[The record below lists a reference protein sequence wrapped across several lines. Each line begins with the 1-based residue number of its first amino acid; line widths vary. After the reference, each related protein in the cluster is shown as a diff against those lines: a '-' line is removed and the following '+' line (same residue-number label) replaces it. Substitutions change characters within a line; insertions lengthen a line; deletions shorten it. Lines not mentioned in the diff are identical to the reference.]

1 MIDDRN
7 ENREIKMN
15 QKNSLNIKLLIMEI
29 VFTIVFVALDQLTKY
44 LAILELKGKN
54 PFVLI
59 NHVLEFQYLE
69 NRGAAFGMLPDQKI
83 FFVIIAIIIL
93 FVILFVLIKAPDTK
107 HYHLFR
113 FLLVLIASGAIGNMI
128 DRLVRNYV
136 VDFIYFS
143 LIDFPIFNVAD
154 IYVTVATTILIIA
167 LLFYYKENDFSFL
180 TSKSQLTREVKYTDE
195 K

>member
-1 MIDDRN
+1 
-7 ENREIKMN
+7 MN

-44 LAILELKGKN
+44 LAIIELKGKN

>member
-44 LAILELKGKN
+44 LAILEKKKKN

-107 HYHLFR
+107 HYHLF
-113 FLLVLIASGAIGNMI
+113 FL
-128 DRLVRNYV
+128 D
-136 VDFIYFS
+136 
-143 LIDFPIFNVAD
+143 
-154 IYVTVATTILIIA
+154 
-167 LLFYYKENDFSFL
+167 
-180 TSKSQLTREVKYTDE
+180 
-195 K
+195 

>member
-1 MIDDRN
+1 
-7 ENREIKMN
+7 MN

-29 VFTIVFVALDQLTKY
+29 VLTVVFVALDQLTKY

-59 NHVLEFQYLE
+59 NHVLELQYLE